1 MPRVWSSQERF
12 RKTVG
17 FGSLRRR
24 NKLAEEERKTHQCEK
39 CGCEAEV
46 VVKEEATKDK
56 PGRGTLV
63 CKICGNEADMI
74 LEEI

>member
-1 MPRVWSSQERF
+1 M
-12 RKTVG
+12 
-17 FGSLRRR
+17 
-24 NKLAEEERKTHQCEK
+24 AEEKHKTCQCEE
-39 CGCEAEV
+39 CGGEAEV

>member
-1 MPRVWSSQERF
+1 M
-12 RKTVG
+12 
-17 FGSLRRR
+17 
-24 NKLAEEERKTHQCEK
+24 AEEEHKTCQCEE
-39 CGCEAEV
+39 CGGEAEV